1 MDFSIDYNTPSPTPL
16 TTYEK
21 ETPAEQLK
29 CELTPEEA
37 YDIQRDRWLS
47 LQTAL
52 RENLNRDKDSRY
64 VTNLQEEIARMISN
78 GFTYKPKPEP
88 VKAVPAPAPAPKPFE
103 QASLREELGV
113 PEKVSCEN
121 CGENIVPGN
130 ASHLRDLD
138 GETCILD
145 EARIKR
151 SGRFTKE
158 RLAELVALTESVR
171 KNLKKENGN

>member
-1 MDFSIDYNTPSPTPL
+1 M
-16 TTYEK
+16 
-21 ETPAEQLK
+21 
-29 CELTPEEA
+29 
-37 YDIQRDRWLS
+37 QRDRWLS

-88 VKAVPAPAPAPKPFE
+88 VKAVPAPAPNPKAFAP
-103 QASLREELGV
+103 ATLREEYNI
-113 PEKVSCEN
+113 PEKVPCEN
-121 CGENIVPGN
+121 CGEKIVPGN
-130 ASHLRDLD
+130 ASHLRVLD
-138 GETCILD
+138 GETCIID
-145 EARIKR
+145 AARVKR

-158 RLAELVALTESVR
+158 HLAELVALTESVR